1 MPFCL
6 IIPCPHGGAI
16 IMKRI
21 STKDHGGPKCPSVVP
36 FKILHSEGPFE
47 VASFEHFGLEW
58 PFNMAAMIVFSPKCP
73 SEGDISHLERTTIR
87 VSSSIGWYMRG
98 LKYSLALQRHTG
110 QTALLQALI
119 RSYKIKRLFNYKN
132 YLSIFILFFY
142 CGQCQYFFLIVPALV
157 NSNSIYSSA
166 HIVLE
171 PKVFH
176 RCWKAH
182 QLAKGDWLVEPW
194 TGAPAPMAKRAITLP
209 PEKHHW
215 PWRLGTE
222 NFIYTQVSIQFAA
235 AATRT
240 LQSSLTTVSKSRE
253 LNQRQQETK
262 RVRLR
267 ALQMR
272 VQTGKK

>member
-1 MPFCL
+1 MPFRL

-73 SEGDISHLERTTIR
+73 SEGDISHLECTTIR

-110 QTALLQALI
+110 QTTLLQALI

-132 YLSIFILFFY
+132 YLSIFFY
-142 CGQCQYFFLIVPALV
+142 LL
-157 NSNSIYSSA
+157 
-166 HIVLE
+166 L
-171 PKVFH
+171 
-176 RCWKAH
+176 
-182 QLAKGDWLVEPW
+182 W
-194 TGAPAPMAKRAITLP
+194 T
-209 PEKHHW
+209 
-215 PWRLGTE
+215 
-222 NFIYTQVSIQFAA
+222 VSILLPN
-235 AATRT
+235 R
-240 LQSSLTTVSKSRE
+240 SSPS
-253 LNQRQQETK
+253 
-262 RVRLR
+262 
-267 ALQMR
+267 
-272 VQTGKK
+272 